1 MIWVTLVEKYL
12 NLHFMYTCRIGN
24 LFQANI
30 LNIVYPCWQNQMF
43 HGLMKEFVEYKII
56 SNWVIKM
63 RAAEIRFIKCAR
75 NLSYLNQ
82 RQRRL
87 ENVIAKLKKIIIT
100 ITITVF
106 KRQES

>member
-1 MIWVTLVEKYL
+1 
-12 NLHFMYTCRIGN
+12 
-24 LFQANI
+24 
-30 LNIVYPCWQNQMF
+30 
-43 HGLMKEFVEYKII
+43 MKEFVEYKII

-87 ENVIAKLKKIIIT
+87 ENVIAKLKKDNNNNNNNCIQKTRILTNYRLKAESLSLIT
-100 ITITVF
+100 N
-106 KRQES
+106 KRTRNSKT